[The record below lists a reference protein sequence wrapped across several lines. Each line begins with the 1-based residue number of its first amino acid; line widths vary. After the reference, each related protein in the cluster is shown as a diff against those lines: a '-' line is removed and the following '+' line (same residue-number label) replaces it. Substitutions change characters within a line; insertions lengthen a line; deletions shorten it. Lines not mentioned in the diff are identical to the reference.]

1 MPDPLSVYVPLESL
15 TKQTIESVALT
26 ALKHEMPD
34 WNHSRRTLLAF
45 LLAINERLN
54 EIEKNKIQYDEQTL
68 KHAIKIRQWLVRE
81 EKSGQIIE
89 FDWNELRKTYDNMIN
104 NKNNK
109 KEMYLG
115 MRNEEPYYEL
125 TINAEHP
132 DIDQSRK
139 YMARFRNNGWEPHEL
154 KVYWNVEQLEIMCPK
169 DGQEVENERLPPHDP
184 SDDDVVQAL
193 RQYPVSKRNHAGTIT
208 YINKGIEKAVFDV
221 PKDAQI
227 ILLNFAN
234 ECSPGGGYL
243 WHACAQEEI
252 ILYNSDGY
260 RALLDLKYGRMGG
273 GYAIPEF
280 GLAYVRD
287 ICFVDKDTEQYRQ
300 ADMLVSACYCLVQPQ
315 LYDNPK
321 TIDEWIEKNIVKF
334 RAFISAAVAN
344 TKGDGS
350 KTYLLLGP
358 IGTGA
363 FGNDVNHIGYVFRD
377 VLTSK
382 MMGSSGPISKVFN
395 MSSDEEEFDD
405 DTTDFDEFDTTDED
419 ADDDD
424 DDVNGSTSQPIH
436 FRECLRLL
444 DAALSTSNPP
454 VLPRWCASEQI
465 GPMDDPMLLING
477 HQRCLSL
484 PLDKREA
491 RRFIRKAVPFD
502 MKIDIVD
509 GISFLPSSCQIPVN
523 SFSILN
529 PEWKTKT
536 ESYLKR
542 SCVAPSLE
550 LDPNQIEL
558 KISNLILLEPC
569 QFPRQFIWSKDE
581 QNPLSIGKLFL
592 SLPSTYKGG
601 KETIIYQKEKHIFDL
616 SEKNLLKSNFYTI
629 VPISNECKHEI
640 DYISDGYKLILI
652 YDIIPLTSTIFYNVN
667 INETI
672 MIRVSKIL
680 DTWINGLEQDY
691 HGYSTKIII
700 PFSDTYQLGNNP
712 LLHGIDRVIGTI
724 LRRTIEQ
731 YYSNKFLLY
740 QGIIQPNRSNDG
752 TVHVCRLLTDL
763 NLMMSIKTNTL
774 FDKIDLC
781 LGNCNETYSGN
792 IFLRKTKTE
801 QGNFISIEQFNV
813 PIWCLVP
820 VNHKYDLLI
829 DNIPRVLTYLEQNL
843 IPYHN
848 QRNEIFSLINW
859 LLTSTKKIHFNAK
872 LLLHQLLPLLSDNTI
887 TYNLII
893 IIRQLFEHKKFLE
906 QFFPMNNKQD
916 YDDIIYLLNYSKDT
930 KIQLY
935 LHQVFRT
942 VLKRR
947 LRDTDRI
954 HDAIKFIGI
963 LSTRNVNSNF
973 IFVLIHEL
981 LSNIFK
987 INNPIPSITDLA
999 NLLALL
1005 SLSIDSFQSS
1015 CQIISQQIIQQ
1026 IKITTIT
1033 TTNTSTITN
1042 LLRTVL
1048 VPTLIQIYR
1057 QFLNKNQLL
1066 RKRKRDSIINFPS
1079 WFISLYQTCLSLL
1092 NTYCNSNPPIPTYDN
1107 LSNIFDIYCCTI
1119 CQQLFIFLQNTNR
1132 FEQTFIISKDK
1143 IDHFNMIVNKFN
1155 PLIIITKSMTSD
1167 KENYQI
1173 NIIKMS
1179 TYDEEISRENNLL
1192 RSLLFHIQLSNHF
1205 EDQPDTMKKKRFKS
1219 SI

>member
-68 KHAIKIRQWLVRE
+68 KHAIKVRQWLVRE

-125 TINAEHP
+125 TINAEHS

-509 GISFLPSSCQIPVN
+509 GIS
-523 SFSILN
+523 
-529 PEWKTKT
+529 
-536 ESYLKR
+536 
-542 SCVAPSLE
+542 
-550 LDPNQIEL
+550 
-558 KISNLILLEPC
+558 
-569 QFPRQFIWSKDE
+569 
-581 QNPLSIGKLFL
+581 
-592 SLPSTYKGG
+592 
-601 KETIIYQKEKHIFDL
+601 
-616 SEKNLLKSNFYTI
+616 
-629 VPISNECKHEI
+629 
-640 DYISDGYKLILI
+640 
-652 YDIIPLTSTIFYNVN
+652 
-667 INETI
+667 
-672 MIRVSKIL
+672 
-680 DTWINGLEQDY
+680 
-691 HGYSTKIII
+691 
-700 PFSDTYQLGNNP
+700 
-712 LLHGIDRVIGTI
+712 
-724 LRRTIEQ
+724 
-731 YYSNKFLLY
+731 
-740 QGIIQPNRSNDG
+740 
-752 TVHVCRLLTDL
+752 VC
-763 NLMMSIKTNTL
+763 
-774 FDKIDLC
+774 
-781 LGNCNETYSGN
+781 
-792 IFLRKTKTE
+792 
-801 QGNFISIEQFNV
+801 NFISIEQFNV

-859 LLTSTKKIHFNAK
+859 LLTSSKKIHFNSK

-1107 LSNIFDIYCCTI
+1107 LLNIFDIYCCTI